1 MSQIGRSTSI
11 AVAALVLLLTSGSV
25 AKRACAQS
33 IHLTPAQRA
42 IAHGELPLT
51 KFYDSATPLPAG
63 KPGDLIRAQRFEGY
77 DLPDG
82 VYAVRILYHSV
93 AATGADVAASGVVL
107 IPRGGAP
114 KGGWPIIAW
123 AHPFVAVA
131 RMCAPSLMRGLGS
144 GSVLSMYVNLGYAVV
159 ATDYVGLGTSFR
171 NASFDAPS
179 NATDVINSVKAARK
193 AVAELGTRWIALG
206 EANGGTSALFVA
218 ELQDE
223 ADDHDYL
230 GSVSISGVL
239 DLKVATERLWQ
250 GNWEDSF
257 AFLAYGI
264 KTVYPAFR
272 LEEVLAPEG
281 LRRYE
286 TVTPVCSAPALKSAF
301 SPAEAL
307 KPSWQ
312 NIPFVKQFMLRN
324 SLGSKTAR
332 APLMVISTE
341 DPMGSTDE
349 KVVTRMCGQK
359 DRVTFETYPSVNPN
373 DLFGTSVATQVAWI
387 KARFAGRMTTNT
399 CR

>member
-1 MSQIGRSTSI
+1 MSQVLRSRTI
-11 AVAALVLLLTSGSV
+11 IFATTVLLLLSGSG

-33 IHLTPAQRA
+33 IQLTPAQQA
-42 IAHGELPLT
+42 IARGELPLT
-51 KFYDSATPLPAG
+51 KFYDTATPLPAG
-63 KPGDLIRAQRFEGY
+63 KPGDLIRSQRFEDY

-82 VYAVRILYHSV
+82 VSAVRILYHSV

-107 IPRGGAP
+107 IPRGDAP

-131 RMCAPSLMRGLGS
+131 RMCAPSLRRGLGS

-171 NASFDAPS
+171 NASFDAQS
-179 NATDVINSVKAARK
+179 NATDVINSVLAARK
-193 AVAELGTRWIALG
+193 AAAELGTRWIALG

-218 ELQDE
+218 ELQDG
-223 ADDHDYL
+223 AKDHGYL

-239 DLKVATERLWQ
+239 DLKVATEQLWP
-250 GNWEDSF
+250 GNWKDGF

-272 LEEVLAPEG
+272 LEDMLAPEG
-281 LRRYE
+281 LGRYE
-286 TVTPVCSAPALKSAF
+286 SVTSACSAPALTSAL
-301 SPAEAL
+301 SPAEVL
-307 KPSWQ
+307 KPGWQ
-312 NIPFVKQFMLRN
+312 YISFVRQFLLRN
-324 SLGSKTAR
+324 DPGSKPAH

-341 DPMGSTDE
+341 NPMGSTDAE
-349 KVVTRMCGQK
+349 VVTRMCGQK
-359 DRVTFETYPSVNPN
+359 DHIAFETYPSLDTN
-373 DLFGTSVATQVAWI
+373 DLFGTSVATQMAWI
-387 KARFAGRMTTNT
+387 KARFDGRMTATT